1 MGELERQGSN
11 ADQLLDELMPEELDW
26 QRLVRA
32 YPLAALSVAA
42 VGGFLLGRNRGRAI
56 VVALSAFA
64 ADTLAEN
71 VNTFIGKQVL

>member
-1 MGELERQGSN
+1 MEELERQGSN

-32 YPLAALSVAA
+32 YPFAALSVAA

>member
-1 MGELERQGSN
+1 MEELERQGTN

-42 VGGFLLGRNRGRAI
+42 VGGFLLGRSRGRAI

-64 ADTLAEN
+64 ADSLTEN

>member
-1 MGELERQGSN
+1 MVELERQGSN

-26 QRLVRA
+26 MRLVRD
-32 YPLAALSVAA
+32 YPFAALSVAA

-64 ADTLAEN
+64 ADTLTEN
-71 VNTFIGKQVL
+71 VNTYIGKQVL

>member
-1 MGELERQGSN
+1 MEELERQGSN

>member
-1 MGELERQGSN
+1 MEELERRGTS
-11 ADQLLDELMPEELDW
+11 ADQLLDELLPEELDW

-32 YPLAALSVAA
+32 YPIAALSVAA

-64 ADTLAEN
+64 ADSLTEN